1 MAALNHTTPAILI
14 LGRITGILLSLGTV
28 LLYSQEEAPEESPEE
43 IVYERILEGYESEEI
58 GQTDFLQVLKDLED
72 DPVDINA
79 ASIRDLLRIPFLDQ
93 ETARQIVRF
102 RNRNGRYQNQSDLL
116 EVPGMTEE
124 LLLAI
129 LPLVRLRSAPASRP
143 LVDYRVQLGRPLHAV
158 RGYGEA
164 SGVNSYQNPFYLY
177 HRLRWRPSPVF
188 QAGLTWE
195 KDSGESNWFD
205 YGAFHIAY
213 HWIKAKS
220 HILVGDFNLESGQRL
235 VFSSPYGSP
244 AALGNTQPFAVS
256 PLRWAPHLAAD
267 ENAFLRGVMWH
278 WAFSGRLS
286 LNLLYSN
293 HAIDATLSP
302 DSLTVRSFY
311 TAGYHRT
318 RTEIDKRNLVRER
331 ILGGGI
337 VADFAGGQAG
347 VQAVQSRFSLP
358 ILSAAGSYR
367 DGFVYLSGFY
377 SMRKEALRLGG
388 EAVLLDEKFPAIQQT
403 LLINA
408 PRSGLSYGALVYYY
422 HPEYWALHGRG
433 FGGISDQPANELG
446 YFMTLYARISPR
458 TELAGYFHASRPARA
473 IDEFAFLKRSQQF
486 QVRQKINRSWI
497 TGRFTSRVRRGAATT
512 PSRKFANL
520 EQVTRAARFQVET
533 DFSKNLRIS
542 HRIELTWV
550 SPPLHNAGKK
560 HGVSFYQDIRF
571 RVRRNLLL
579 QARWSQFD
587 IPAYDYRIY
596 EYETDL
602 PGNFRNVLLNERGLK
617 WFLLLRYHLSNRW
630 RFAVKYREIYYPDEE
645 TLGSG
650 LDMVLG
656 NRRKEIRMQMQVLF

>member
-14 LGRITGILLSLGTV
+14 LGRITGILLSLGTA
-28 LLYSQEEAPEESPEE
+28 LLFSQEEAPEESPEE

-72 DPVDINA
+72 DPIDINA
-79 ASIRDLLRIPFLDQ
+79 ATIRDLLRIPFLDQ

-102 RNRNGRYQNQSDLL
+102 RNRNGRYQNQRDLL

-124 LLLAI
+124 LVLAI

-195 KDSGESNWFD
+195 KDSGASNWFD

>member
-1 MAALNHTTPAILI
+1 MAAPNHTTPAILI
-14 LGRITGILLSLGTV
+14 LGRFAGILLSLGTA
-28 LLYSQEEAPEESPEE
+28 LLYSQKEAPEESPEE
-43 IVYERILEGYESEEI
+43 IVYERILEEYESEEI

-72 DPVDINA
+72 DPININA
-79 ASIRDLLRIPFLDQ
+79 ATIRDLLRIPFLDQ

-102 RNRNGRYQNQSDLL
+102 RNQNGRYQNQRDLL

-143 LVDYRVQLGRPLHAV
+143 LVDYRVQLGRPLHTV
-158 RGYGEA
+158 RGYGEPSRA
-164 SGVNSYQNPFYLY
+164 NSYQNPFYLY

-213 HWIKAKS
+213 HWVKAKS
-220 HILVGDFNLESGQRL
+220 HILAGDFNLESGQRL

-244 AALGNTQPFAVS
+244 AALGNTQPLAAS

-267 ENAFLRGVMWH
+267 ENAFLRGAMWH

-311 TAGYHRT
+311 TSGYHRT
-318 RTEIDKRNLVRER
+318 HTEIDKRDLVRER
-331 ILGGGI
+331 LLGGG
-337 VADFAGGQAG
+337 VTADFGSGQAG
-347 VQAVQSRFSLP
+347 VQAAQNRFSLP
-358 ILSAAGSYR
+358 VISAAGSFR
-367 DGFVYLSGFY
+367 NEFTYLSGFY
-377 SMRKEALRLGG
+377 FMGKESLRLGG
-388 EAVLLDEKFPAIQQT
+388 EAVLLDGKFPAIQQT
-403 LLINA
+403 LLIHI
-408 PRSGLSYGALVYYY
+408 PRPGLSYGALAYYY

-433 FGGISDQPANELG
+433 FGGISEPPANGLG
-446 YFMTLYARISPR
+446 YFMTLYARISST

-473 IDEFAFLKRSQQF
+473 IDEFKFLKRAQQF
-486 QVRQKINRSWI
+486 QLRQRINRSWI
-497 TGRFTSRVRRGAATT
+497 SARFTGRARRASAVT

-533 DFSKNLRIS
+533 DFSQNLRIS
-542 HRIELTWV
+542 HRVELSWV
-550 SPPLHNAGKK
+550 SPPLHNAEKN

-579 QARWSQFD
+579 QVRWSQFD

-602 PGNFRNVLLNERGLK
+602 PGSFRNVLLNERGLK
-617 WFLLLRYHLSNRW
+617 WFLLLRYHLSSRW
-630 RFAVKYREIYYPDEE
+630 RFALKYREIYYPDEE

>member
-14 LGRITGILLSLGTV
+14 LGRITGILLSLGTA

-43 IVYERILEGYESEEI
+43 IVYERILEEYESEEI

-116 EVPGMTEE
+116 GVPGMTEE

-143 LVDYRVQLGRPLHAV
+143 LVDYRVQLGRPLHTV
-158 RGYGEA
+158 RGYGDP

-293 HAIDATLSP
+293 HAIDATLAP
-302 DSLTVRSFY
+302 DSLIVRSFY
-311 TAGYHRT
+311 TSGYHRT

-331 ILGGGI
+331 LLGGG
-337 VADFAGGQAG
+337 VTAEFGSGQAG
-347 VQAVQSRFSLP
+347 VQAAQNRFSLP
-358 ILSAAGSYR
+358 VISAAG
-367 DGFVYLSGFY
+367 GFRNEFTYLSGFY
-377 SMRKEALRLGG
+377 FMGKESLRLGG
-388 EAVLLDEKFPAIQQT
+388 EAVLLDGKFPAIQQT
-403 LLINA
+403 LLIHI
-408 PRSGLSYGALVYYY
+408 PHSGFSYGALVYYY